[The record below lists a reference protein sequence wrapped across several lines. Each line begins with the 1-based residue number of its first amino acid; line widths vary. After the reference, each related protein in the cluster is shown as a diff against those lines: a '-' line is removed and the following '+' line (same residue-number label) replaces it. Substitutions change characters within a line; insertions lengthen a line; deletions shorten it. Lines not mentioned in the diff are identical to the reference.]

1 MTDRAVLDR
10 TKVFIL
16 IILSV
21 FLLLAGRLWQLQV
34 VRGDN
39 FEAMAEVN
47 RIRTV
52 PIRAPRGVIYDAKG
66 RVVAA
71 NRLAFTVSVVPSGLQ
86 DPDGS
91 VVARLSEL
99 LGMTPE
105 EIHEIVRR
113 GGAYPYEPI
122 RLKRDV
128 SIETAVAIEEARSSL
143 PGVLVEEEWV
153 REYPH
158 GSLAGHIIGYLGLAD
173 REDLQAGYNP
183 TDLVGKSGLE
193 YAFEE
198 FLRGVDGQRK
208 VEVNALSRPT
218 RELEVIPP
226 RPGMDLHL
234 TLDLDV
240 QRMAEEALREG
251 LERIAAEAEMGMAGK
266 GAVVV
271 LDAKTGGVLALA
283 SYPPID
289 PSRLTGEGRSAYV
302 EELNKDPMSPWLN
315 RALRAFP
322 PGSTFKA
329 VIGVAALETGAIRP
343 DEVYNAIGY
352 HKHGKRDWT
361 VRQGLPPAGP
371 ITIVEAMGR
380 SSNDFFW
387 EIALRPQMGGIEGIA
402 EWSRK
407 FGFGAP
413 TGITLGENAEMRGL
427 VPTPEWKW
435 SVYRQ
440 PWYESETMDVVI
452 GQGFL
457 QVTPLQLAQSY
468 MITANEGVVHP
479 VHLVKGLEAPDG
491 SVVVATDRDRS
502 YRIES
507 KPSTWRTIKDGL
519 RHVLQ
524 WQRGTAYQAFRGAT
538 YDPAGKTGS
547 AQTGTAAHGWFVG
560 FAPAS
565 DPEIVV
571 VVFAEHG
578 ESGAATAPIARAI
591 MDGYFGVHEEV
602 ESAATGEESGVSG

>member
-1 MTDRAVLDR
+1 MTDRAVSDR
-10 TKVFIL
+10 SRVLTVIL
-16 IILSV
+16 LAV
-21 FLLLAGRLWQLQV
+21 FLLLSGRLWHLQV

-39 FEAMAEVN
+39 FETMAQVN

-66 RVVAA
+66 RVIAA

-91 VVARLSEL
+91 VVVRLSEL
-99 LGMTPE
+99 LGMPPD
-105 EIHEIVRR
+105 EIREIIRR

-128 SIETAVAIEEARSSL
+128 SIETAVAIEEARSLL
-143 PGVLVEEEWV
+143 PGVMVEEEWV

-158 GSLAGHIIGYLGLAD
+158 GSLAGHVIGYLGLAD
-173 REDLQAGYNP
+173 REDLQKGYNP
-183 TDLVGKSGLE
+183 TDLVGKAGLE

-198 FLRGVDGQRK
+198 FLRGVDGERR

-240 QRMAEEALREG
+240 QVLAERALEEG
-251 LERIAAEAEMGMAGK
+251 LRRIAAEAEMGLAGK
-266 GAVVV
+266 GAAVV

-289 PSRLTGEGRSAYV
+289 PSRLSGEERSTYV
-302 EELNKDPMSPWLN
+302 EQLNKDPMSPWLN

-329 VIGVAALETGAIRP
+329 VVGVAALEAGAIGP
-343 DEVYNAIGY
+343 KEVYNATGY
-352 HKHGKRDWT
+352 HKYGKRDWT

-371 ITIVEAMGR
+371 VTIVEAMGR

-387 EIALRPQMGGIEGIA
+387 EIALRPQTGGIEGIA
-402 EWSRK
+402 EWARK

-413 TGITLGENAEMRGL
+413 TGIPLGESAEMRGL

-457 QVTPLQLAQSY
+457 QVTPLQLAQAY

-479 VHLVKGLEAPDG
+479 LHLVKGIAAPDG
-491 SVVVATDRDRS
+491 SVVVATDTNRS

-507 KPSTWRTIKDGL
+507 KASTWRTIKEAL
-519 RHVLQ
+519 RSVLQ
-524 WQRGTAYQAFRGAT
+524 WQRGTAYQAFRGAP

-547 AQTGTAAHGWFVG
+547 AQTATAAHGWFVG

-591 MDGYFGVHEEV
+591 MDGYFGVAQPT
-602 ESAATGEESGVSG
+602 ESAAAGQESDARG